1 MEDCQSLLGLE
12 EDTVLV
18 LVKAMMEDQP
28 LSPILMVEVSKPEG
42 EVVVKIM
49 EDMDGLVE
57 VVMVELEDAMEVMVE
72 LDYLVLVVLDK
83 APVSYLQYR
92 ESQ

>member
-1 MEDCQSLLGLE
+1 M
-12 EDTVLV
+12 VLV

-49 EDMDGLVE
+49 EDVDGLVE

-72 LDYLVLVVLDK
+72 LDYLVLVALDK
-83 APVSYLQYR
+83 ALVSYLQYR
-92 ESQ
+92 E

>member
-1 MEDCQSLLGLE
+1 M
-12 EDTVLV
+12 VLV

-49 EDMDGLVE
+49 EDVDGLVE

-72 LDYLVLVVLDK
+72 LDYLVLVALDK
-83 APVSYLQYR
+83 ALVSYLQYR

>member
-1 MEDCQSLLGLE
+1 M
-12 EDTVLV
+12 VLV

-49 EDMDGLVE
+49 EDVDGLVE
-57 VVMVELEDAMEVMVE
+57 VVMVELEDAMEVMVG
-72 LDYLVLVVLDK
+72 LDYLVLVALDK

>member
-1 MEDCQSLLGLE
+1 M
-12 EDTVLV
+12 VLV
-18 LVKAMMEDQP
+18 LVKAMMEDQQ
-28 LSPILMVEVSKPEG
+28 LSLILMVEVSKPEG

-49 EDMDGLVE
+49 EDVDGLLE

-72 LDYLVLVVLDK
+72 LDYLVLVALDK

>member
-1 MEDCQSLLGLE
+1 M
-12 EDTVLV
+12 VLV

-49 EDMDGLVE
+49 EDVDGLVE
-57 VVMVELEDAMEVMVE
+57 GVMVELEDTMEVMVE
-72 LDYLVLVVLDK
+72 LDYLVLVALDK
-83 APVSYLQYR
+83 ALVSYLQYR

>member
-1 MEDCQSLLGLE
+1 M
-12 EDTVLV
+12 VLV

-49 EDMDGLVE
+49 EDVDGLVE
-57 VVMVELEDAMEVMVE
+57 VVMVELEDAMEVMVG
-72 LDYLVLVVLDK
+72 LDYLVLVALDK
-83 APVSYLQYR
+83 ALVSYLQYR
-92 ESQ
+92 E